1 VTKKYEETHPWI
13 TFDLDLRM
21 ASHKFWMLLGEA
33 QSKCRHISGVPLRP
47 EQARELHQI
56 YLTKG
61 VRATTAIEG
70 NTLSES
76 EVKKIIENDLKLPP
90 SKQYLKQEIRN
101 IVEAC
106 NAIAERVGSSLSSDD
121 KITLDDIL
129 DFNRRVLKDIPEIED
144 TAIPGSIRD
153 FPVVAG
159 SYRGAPAEDCQFLL
173 ERFCSWMNEPSS
185 FDLGETNRLASG
197 ILKAIMAHLYLVW
210 IHPFHDGNGR
220 TARLLEFRFLLEA
233 GAPSPAGQLLSNHYN
248 ETREEYYRHL
258 EISWRKKNGV
268 LDFLEYALQGFV
280 DQLEEQIIRIRLDQI
295 EVAWE
300 NYVHTRFGDT
310 RTERRRKDLLLAI
323 SAEKDPVPRNRIL
336 ALDTD
341 LAVQYLNKTIK
352 TLSRD
357 LRDLE
362 KRELL
367 IIEKEAVRANK
378 DRIIAFLP
386 ILKPAIIPDLL
397 NRKGEKSGPD
407 GQKEIH

>member
-1 VTKKYEETHPWI
+1 
-13 TFDLDLRM
+13 
-21 ASHKFWMLLGEA
+21 
-33 QSKCRHISGVPLRP
+33 
-47 EQARELHQI
+47 
-56 YLTKG
+56 
-61 VRATTAIEG
+61 
-70 NTLSES
+70 
-76 EVKKIIENDLKLPP
+76 
-90 SKQYLKQEIRN
+90 
-101 IVEAC
+101 
-106 NAIAERVGSSLSSDD
+106 
-121 KITLDDIL
+121 
-129 DFNRRVLKDIPEIED
+129 
-144 TAIPGSIRD
+144 
-153 FPVVAG
+153 
-159 SYRGAPAEDCQFLL
+159 
-173 ERFCSWMNEPSS
+173 MNEPSS
-185 FDLGETNRLASG
+185 FDLRENNRLASG

-268 LDFLEYALQGFV
+268 LDFMEYALQGFV

-300 NYVHTRFGDT
+300 NYVHIQFGET
-310 RTERRRKDLLLAI
+310 KTERRRKKLMLAI

-336 ALDTD
+336 SLDTD
-341 LAVQYLNKTIK
+341 LAVQYLNKTTK

-367 IIEKEAVRANK
+367 VIEKDAVRANT

-386 ILKPAIIPDLL
+386 ILKPAIIPELL
-397 NRKGEKSGPD
+397 VLKGKKPDPEERKEL
-407 GQKEIH
+407 